1 MRAVQG
7 AGALS
12 DKSVALTVPREI
24 AALSEITRLVEA
36 FYEAR
41 NAVIETRFAIEL
53 ALEEIFTN
61 MVRHNSAGRS
71 DIRIELESQNGEVVA
86 RLTDFDAPRFD
97 PVRDGPP
104 PGIERQLEQRVPGG
118 LGIHLVR
125 KMMDHIEYSHQD
137 RTATVTL
144 RKRATRP

>member
-1 MRAVQG
+1 VTGQPL
-7 AGALS
+7 ALI
-12 DKSVALTVPREI
+12 VPREI
-24 AALSEITRLVEA
+24 AALADITKMVER
-36 FYEAR
+36 FYA
-41 NAVIETRFAIEL
+41 AHSAAAGTRYPIEL

-61 MVRHNSAGRS
+61 MVRHNSAGKS
-71 DIRIELESQNGEVVA
+71 DIRIELANTGGEVVA
-86 RLTDFDAPRFD
+86 RVTDFDAPRFD
-97 PVRDGPP
+97 PLTEGPP

-144 RKRATRP
+144 RKRAT

>member
-1 MRAVQG
+1 MTDQP
-7 AGALS
+7 LS
-12 DKSVALTVPREI
+12 LTVPREI
-24 AALSEITRLVEA
+24 AALEEINKLVDGFYRKNEASAQTR
-36 FYEAR
+36 YP
-41 NAVIETRFAIEL
+41 IEL

-61 MVRHNSAGRS
+61 MVRHNAAGRS
-71 DIRIELESQNGEVVA
+71 DIRIELENRNGEVVA
-86 RLTDFDAPRFD
+86 KVTDFDAPRFD
-97 PVRDGPP
+97 PLTEGPP

-144 RKRATRP
+144 RKRAT